1 MGETGE
7 EYVIPFVAP
16 RSSVHE
22 VTLFRSTWVTSSIQ
36 ALQKRSIY
44 RAYTVQIAPAD
55 LEAITYCAPAS
66 WLDASLVVRH
76 YEACDRLALPNDTVL
91 EIGADVTQRVHASA
105 LALGRS
111 VAAASNMTPWTI
123 LNRFDK
129 LWARVAVGGAVAV
142 AKLGPKEAR
151 VELLGFPVAG
161 IRYNR
166 VGTRGIL
173 RGMVGLFCNA
183 VWVHELSALCTPTT
197 LGYRIQWA

>member
-1 MGETGE
+1 MGEANE
-7 EYVIPFVAP
+7 EYVLPLLVP

-22 VTLFRSTWVTSSIQ
+22 VSVFRSTWVTSSIQ
-36 ALQKRSIY
+36 ALQKRGIY
-44 RAYTVQIAPAD
+44 GAYAAQLAPAD
-55 LEAITYCAPAS
+55 LQAIAYCAPAS
-66 WLDASLVVRH
+66 WLDAQLVVRH
-76 YEACDRLALPNDTVL
+76 YEACDRLALPTDTLL

-123 LNRFDK
+123 LHRFDK
-129 LWARVAVGGAVAV
+129 LWARVAVGGAVGV

-151 VELLGFPVAG
+151 VELLGFPVAK

-166 VGTRGIL
+166 VATRGIL
-173 RGMVGLFCNA
+173 RGMVGLFCNS
-183 VWVHELSALCTPTT
+183 VWVHELPALCSQST